1 MYSTKMQV
9 HFTVHAPAF
18 ELADEILGLI
28 QPAQNKDDTL
38 KCPFPHLQPCKV
50 PGAAEWNV

>member
-38 KCPFPHLQPCKV
+38 KCPFPHLQPCKA